1 MEENITK
8 NLQEEIFSSISNLKT
23 SKSVENLK
31 NLFKNLSQ
39 IGSKVLD
46 EKQIPNNMS
55 KDLIFFLTNNL
66 IDTKIQ
72 IDIFKLYI
80 DSFFSLSNEIKKID
94 DSKNLMFLERI
105 LDRKCSIYEKAMET
119 KDYNLLLK
127 SYFDKYFPKKEMT
140 YEPGKIVDVLISE
153 KHLDR
158 VMISSWIQLPI
169 KRFENNIV
177 YLSYKESDKEEEKEI
192 KDLYLIREKNTFTK
206 EEEILWRKTIKIG
219 DKVDILDKK
228 LNWIGAN
235 VLNIIADKLV
245 LLPFG
250 YKKDDFI
257 IIDINSSLVR
267 PFGTFS
273 FKCGPNEEQFIPT
286 LKLNPACTPFSYCL
300 PAPKYEEGKD
310 IN

>member
-105 LDRKCSIYEKAMET
+105 LDRKCSIYEKAIET

-219 DKVDILDKK
+219 D
-228 LNWIGAN
+228 NG
-235 VLNIIADKLV
+235 
-245 LLPFG
+245 
-250 YKKDDFI
+250 
-257 IIDINSSLVR
+257 
-267 PFGTFS
+267 
-273 FKCGPNEEQFIPT
+273 
-286 LKLNPACTPFSYCL
+286 
-300 PAPKYEEGKD
+300 
-310 IN
+310 

>member
-1 MEENITK
+1 
-8 NLQEEIFSSISNLKT
+8 
-23 SKSVENLK
+23 
-31 NLFKNLSQ
+31 
-39 IGSKVLD
+39 
-46 EKQIPNNMS
+46 
-55 KDLIFFLTNNL
+55 
-66 IDTKIQ
+66 
-72 IDIFKLYI
+72 
-80 DSFFSLSNEIKKID
+80 
-94 DSKNLMFLERI
+94 
-105 LDRKCSIYEKAMET
+105 
-119 KDYNLLLK
+119 
-127 SYFDKYFPKKEMT
+127 
-140 YEPGKIVDVLISE
+140 
-153 KHLDR
+153 
-158 VMISSWIQLPI
+158 MISSWNQLPI

-219 DKVDILDKK
+219 DKVDTLDKK

-286 LKLNPACTPFSYCL
+286 LKLNPDCTTFSYCFFEL
-300 PAPKYEEGKD
+300 RKVVNWCSTFGSNFVY
-310 IN
+310 N